1 MIKFFKFIL
10 ISIIV
15 LIALVVIIGMM
26 LGGDNNNQPANNT
39 VETATLDEPPIVVS
53 AREIASDYDD
63 NKAAADQKYKG
74 KILEVSGIVAS
85 IDSSVGDQAIV
96 QLAGKK
102 EIPFIT
108 ALGNNDF
115 NQYATT
121 LKKGQNVVLIC
132 EGDGAYGVF
141 FDFPSLNNC
150 QPK

>member
-39 VETATLDEPPIVVS
+39 VETATLDEPSIVVS

>member
-26 LGGDNNNQPANNT
+26 SGGDNNNQPANNT

-96 QLAGKK
+96 QLVGKN
-102 EIPFIT
+102 EFQT
-108 ALGNNDF
+108 VSTQGNNDF
-115 NQYATT
+115 TQYATT

>member
-1 MIKFFKFIL
+1 
-10 ISIIV
+10 
-15 LIALVVIIGMM
+15 MM
-26 LGGDNNNQPANNT
+26 SGGDNNDQPANNT

-63 NKAAADQKYKG
+63 NEVAADQKYKG

>member
-1 MIKFFKFIL
+1 M
-10 ISIIV
+10 S
-15 LIALVVIIGMM
+15 
-26 LGGDNNNQPANNT
+26 GGDNNDQPANNT

>member
-1 MIKFFKFIL
+1 ML

-26 LGGDNNNQPANNT
+26 SGGDNNDQPANNT

-74 KILEVSGIVAS
+74 KILEVSGIIVNVF
-85 IDSSVGDQAIV
+85 SSNDRMVV

-115 NQYATT
+115 NQYTTT
-121 LKKGQNVVLIC
+121 LKEGQNVVLIC

-141 FDFPSLNNC
+141 FNFLSLNNC

>member
-1 MIKFFKFIL
+1 ML

-26 LGGDNNNQPANNT
+26 SGGDNNDQPANNT
-39 VETATLDEPPIVVS
+39 VETATLDEPPMVVS
-53 AREIASDYDD
+53 TRELDSDYDD
-63 NKAAADQKYKG
+63 NKAAAGQKYKG

-96 QLAGKK
+96 QLVGKN
-102 EIPFIT
+102 EFQT
-108 ALGNNDF
+108 VSTQGNNDF
-115 NQYATT
+115 TQYATT

-132 EGDGAYGVF
+132 EGDGALFG
-141 FDFPSLNNC
+141 FPQLNNC

>member
-1 MIKFFKFIL
+1 M
-10 ISIIV
+10 S
-15 LIALVVIIGMM
+15 
-26 LGGDNNNQPANNT
+26 GGDNNNQPANNT

>member
-26 LGGDNNNQPANNT
+26 SGGDNNDQPANNT
-39 VETATLDEPPIVVS
+39 VETATLDEPLIVVS

-63 NKAAADQKYKG
+63 NEVAADQKYKG

-96 QLAGKK
+96 QLVGKN
-102 EIPFIT
+102 EFQT
-108 ALGNNDF
+108 VSTQGNNDF
-115 NQYATT
+115 TQYATT
-121 LKKGQNVVLIC
+121 LKKGQNIVLIC
-132 EGDGAYGVF
+132 KGDGEVIG
-141 FDFPSLNNC
+141 FPQLKNC

>member
-1 MIKFFKFIL
+1 M
-10 ISIIV
+10 S
-15 LIALVVIIGMM
+15 
-26 LGGDNNNQPANNT
+26 GGDNNDQPANNT
-39 VETATLDEPPIVVS
+39 VETATLDEPLIVVS

-63 NKAAADQKYKG
+63 NEVAADQKYKG

-85 IDSSVGDQAIV
+85 IDSSVGDQAIM

-115 NQYATT
+115 NQYAKT
-121 LKKGQNVVLIC
+121 LKEGQNVVLIC

>member
-1 MIKFFKFIL
+1 MI
-10 ISIIV
+10 S
-15 LIALVVIIGMM
+15 
-26 LGGDNNNQPANNT
+26 GGDNNDQPANNT
-39 VETATLDEPPIVVS
+39 VETATLDEPLIVVS

-63 NKAAADQKYKG
+63 NEVAADQKYKG

-96 QLAGKK
+96 QLVGKN
-102 EIPFIT
+102 EFQT
-108 ALGNNDF
+108 VSTQGNNDF
-115 NQYATT
+115 TQYATT

>member
-1 MIKFFKFIL
+1 M

-26 LGGDNNNQPANNT
+26 SGGDNNDQPANNT
-39 VETATLDEPPIVVS
+39 VETATLDEPLIVVS

-63 NKAAADQKYKG
+63 NEVAADQKYKG

-96 QLAGKK
+96 QLVGKN
-102 EIPFIT
+102 EFQT
-108 ALGNNDF
+108 VSTQGNNDF
-115 NQYATT
+115 TQYATT
-121 LKKGQNVVLIC
+121 LKKGQNIVLIC
-132 EGDGAYGVF
+132 KGDGEVIG
-141 FDFPSLNNC
+141 FPQLKNC

>member
-26 LGGDNNNQPANNT
+26 SGGDNNNQPANNT
-39 VETATLDEPPIVVS
+39 VETATLDEPSIVVS

>member
-1 MIKFFKFIL
+1 
-10 ISIIV
+10 
-15 LIALVVIIGMM
+15 MM
-26 LGGDNNNQPANNT
+26 SGGDNNNQPANNT

>member
-1 MIKFFKFIL
+1 MKFFKFIL

-26 LGGDNNNQPANNT
+26 SGGDNNDQPANNT

-74 KILEVSGIVAS
+74 KILEVSGIIVNVF
-85 IDSSVGDQAIV
+85 SSNDRMVV

>member
-1 MIKFFKFIL
+1 M
-10 ISIIV
+10 ISIII

-26 LGGDNNNQPANNT
+26 SGGDNNDQPANNT
-39 VETATLDEPPIVVS
+39 VETATLDGPPIVVS

-74 KILEVSGIVAS
+74 KILEVSGIIVA
-85 IDSSVGDQAIV
+85 IFSSNFSANDRMVV
-96 QLAGKK
+96 QLVGKN
-102 EIPFIT
+102 EFQT
-108 ALGNNDF
+108 VSTQSNNDF
-115 NQYATT
+115 TQYATT

>member
-26 LGGDNNNQPANNT
+26 SGGDNNNQPANNT

-121 LKKGQNVVLIC
+121 LKEGQNVVLIC

>member
-1 MIKFFKFIL
+1 M

-26 LGGDNNNQPANNT
+26 SGGDNNDQPANNT
-39 VETATLDEPPIVVS
+39 VETATLDEPPMVVS
-53 AREIASDYDD
+53 TRELDSDYDD
-63 NKAAADQKYKG
+63 NKAAAGQKYKG

-96 QLAGKK
+96 QLVGKN
-102 EIPFIT
+102 EFQT
-108 ALGNNDF
+108 VSTQGNNDF
-115 NQYATT
+115 TQYATT

-132 EGDGAYGVF
+132 EGDGEVIG
-141 FDFPSLNNC
+141 FPQLKNC

>member
-1 MIKFFKFIL
+1 M
-10 ISIIV
+10 S
-15 LIALVVIIGMM
+15 
-26 LGGDNNNQPANNT
+26 GGDNNNQPANNT

-63 NKAAADQKYKG
+63 NEVAADQKYKG

-150 QPK
+150 EPI

>member
-1 MIKFFKFIL
+1 MI
-10 ISIIV
+10 SRIV

-26 LGGDNNNQPANNT
+26 SGGDNNNQPANNT

>member
-26 LGGDNNNQPANNT
+26 SGGDNNDQPANNT
-39 VETATLDEPPIVVS
+39 VETATLDEPLIAVS

-63 NKAAADQKYKG
+63 NEVAADQKYKG

-96 QLAGKK
+96 QLVGKN
-102 EIPFIT
+102 EFQT
-108 ALGNNDF
+108 VSTQGNNDF
-115 NQYATT
+115 TQYATT
-121 LKKGQNVVLIC
+121 LKKGQNIVLIC
-132 EGDGAYGVF
+132 KGDGEVIG
-141 FDFPSLNNC
+141 FPQLKNC

>member
-26 LGGDNNNQPANNT
+26 SGGDNNNQPANNT

-63 NKAAADQKYKG
+63 NKVAADQKYKG

-121 LKKGQNVVLIC
+121 LKKG
-132 EGDGAYGVF
+132 
-141 FDFPSLNNC
+141 
-150 QPK
+150 

>member
-1 MIKFFKFIL
+1 
-10 ISIIV
+10 
-15 LIALVVIIGMM
+15 MM
-26 LGGDNNNQPANNT
+26 SGGDNNNQPANNT

-53 AREIASDYDD
+53 ARELDSDYDD

-74 KILEVSGIVAS
+74 KILEVSGIIVNVF
-85 IDSSVGDQAIV
+85 SSNDRMVV

-115 NQYATT
+115 NQYAT

>member
-1 MIKFFKFIL
+1 M

-26 LGGDNNNQPANNT
+26 SGGDNNNQPANNT

>member
-1 MIKFFKFIL
+1 MNVF
-10 ISIIV
+10 
-15 LIALVVIIGMM
+15 
-26 LGGDNNNQPANNT
+26 
-39 VETATLDEPPIVVS
+39 
-53 AREIASDYDD
+53 
-63 NKAAADQKYKG
+63 
-74 KILEVSGIVAS
+74 
-85 IDSSVGDQAIV
+85 SSNDRMVV

-115 NQYATT
+115 NQYTTT
-121 LKKGQNVVLIC
+121 LKEAQNVVLIC

>member
-26 LGGDNNNQPANNT
+26 SGGDNNDQPANNT
-39 VETATLDEPPIVVS
+39 VETATLDEPLIVVS

-63 NKAAADQKYKG
+63 NEVAADQKYKG

-96 QLAGKK
+96 QLVGKN
-102 EIPFIT
+102 EFQT
-108 ALGNNDF
+108 VSTQGNNDF
-115 NQYATT
+115 TQYATT

-132 EGDGAYGVF
+132 KGDGEVIG
-141 FDFPSLNNC
+141 FPQLKNC

>member
-1 MIKFFKFIL
+1 
-10 ISIIV
+10 
-15 LIALVVIIGMM
+15 MM
-26 LGGDNNNQPANNT
+26 SGGDNNDQPANNT
-39 VETATLDEPPIVVS
+39 VETATLDEPLIVVS

-63 NKAAADQKYKG
+63 NEVAADQKYKG
-74 KILEVSGIVAS
+74 KILEVSGIIVNVF
-85 IDSSVGDQAIV
+85 SSNDRMVV

-132 EGDGAYGVF
+132 KGDGEVIG
-141 FDFPSLNNC
+141 FPQLKNC

>member
-26 LGGDNNNQPANNT
+26 SGGDNNDQPANNT
-39 VETATLDEPPIVVS
+39 VETATLDEPPMVVS
-53 AREIASDYDD
+53 TRELDSDYDD

>member
-1 MIKFFKFIL
+1 M

-15 LIALVVIIGMM
+15 LIALVVIIGMIS
-26 LGGDNNNQPANNT
+26 GGDNNDQPANNT
-39 VETATLDEPPIVVS
+39 VETATLDEPLIVVS

-63 NKAAADQKYKG
+63 NEVAADQKYKG

-96 QLAGKK
+96 QLVGKN
-102 EIPFIT
+102 EFQT
-108 ALGNNDF
+108 VSTQGNNDF
-115 NQYATT
+115 TQYATT

>member
-1 MIKFFKFIL
+1 M
-10 ISIIV
+10 S
-15 LIALVVIIGMM
+15 
-26 LGGDNNNQPANNT
+26 GGDNNNQPANNT

-63 NKAAADQKYKG
+63 NEVAADQKYKG

>member
-132 EGDGAYGVF
+132 EGGGAYGVF

>member
-1 MIKFFKFIL
+1 MLNSYKLVYNKWKLTKKRIIIIKFFKFIL

-26 LGGDNNNQPANNT
+26 SGGDNNDQPANNT
-39 VETATLDEPPIVVS
+39 VETATLDEPLIVVS

-63 NKAAADQKYKG
+63 NEVAADQKYKG

-121 LKKGQNVVLIC
+121 LKKG
-132 EGDGAYGVF
+132 
-141 FDFPSLNNC
+141 
-150 QPK
+150 